1 MTSYSQLGVM
11 QGRLLPKY
19 KGRYQALPVGYWQ
32 NEFDIAASLNLNLIE
47 FIFDYDECNSN
58 PLFSRAGLQEI
69 SQKIKSSGVSVK
81 SVCADYFMEA
91 PLHDNDPIISNHSIS
106 IFEKLIENSS
116 IIGISD
122 VVLPCVDQ
130 SSIADE
136 KCQDRLI
143 GILKEFE
150 FLLKKRNIR
159 VSLEADLAPTSFAN
173 LLDRIAS
180 NYVWVNYDTGNS
192 ASLGFDPDEEFIAY
206 GSRISDVHIKDRTI
220 GGGPVMLGLGDAK
233 LSRIKALLEEYNYP
247 GPVIFQAYRDDE
259 GLGVFKKQL
268 DYWRNLK

>member
-1 MTSYSQLGVM
+1 MS
-11 QGRLLPKY
+11 
-19 KGRYQALPVGYWQ
+19 
-32 NEFDIAASLNLNLIE
+32 F
-47 FIFDYDECNSN
+47 F
-58 PLFSRAGLQEI
+58 
-69 SQKIKSSGVSVK
+69 
-81 SVCADYFMEA
+81 
-91 PLHDNDPIISNHSIS
+91 
-106 IFEKLIENSS
+106 
-116 IIGISD
+116 
-122 VVLPCVDQ
+122 
-130 SSIADE
+130 
-136 KCQDRLI
+136 
-143 GILKEFE
+143 
-150 FLLKKRNIR
+150 KKKIR

-259 GLGVFKKQL
+259 GLE
-268 DYWRNLK
+268 YLKNN